1 MQHISKKTRL
11 AAAAAGAVGA
21 VGLLAAT
28 VGLMWVAA
36 TYGVSHATATRIVDA
51 VIAGGVALTIL
62 FGVFPWVVPLYA
74 TILHVTNSRT
84 RAAAIR

>member
-1 MQHISKKTRL
+1 MQHMSKKTRVV
-11 AAAAAGAVGA
+11 ASAAGAIGA
-21 VGLLAAT
+21 LGLLTAT
-28 VGLMWVAA
+28 IGLMWVAA

-51 VIAGGVALTIL
+51 VIAGGVTLAIL
-62 FGVFPWVVPLYA
+62 FGAFPWVVPLYA